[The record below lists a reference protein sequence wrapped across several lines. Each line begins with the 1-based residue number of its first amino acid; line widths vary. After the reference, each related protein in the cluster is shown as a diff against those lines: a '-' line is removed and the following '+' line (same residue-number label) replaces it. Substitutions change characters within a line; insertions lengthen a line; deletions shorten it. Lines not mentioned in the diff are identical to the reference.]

1 MLLYPSCEVFI
12 VLTNKQLLADTWNK
26 DRLHEHLTK
35 MTRVADRLLREEFRG
50 SGRERE
56 VSGSSNQN
64 PSGLPPRLTAAKTT
78 TRSEEYLLW
87 LACCG
92 GPFIHGEAVGSFKF
106 LVYLELIPAEEL
118 CRIRGEEELSS
129 WLDRVRTLMKCGFF
143 DDSTLEVARA
153 KVQYVIRHRM
163 LLSDACSADWLDS
176 LAYFS
181 SQASESSDW
190 IFELQP

>member
-1 MLLYPSCEVFI
+1 MTDKTLLSD
-12 VLTNKQLLADTWNK
+12 VLTK
-26 DRLHEHLTK
+26 DRLHEHLTE
-35 MTRVADRLLREEFRG
+35 MTLIADRLLREEFRG
-50 SGRERE
+50 SRRVRE
-56 VSGSSNQN
+56 VSGSSIKNT
-64 PSGLPPRLTAAKTT
+64 SGVSPHLAAAKTT

-92 GPFIHGEAVGSFKF
+92 GPFIHGEAVGSFEF

-143 DDSTLEVARA
+143 DNSTLEVART
-153 KVQYVIRHRM
+153 KVQQVLRQRM
-163 LLSDACSADWLDS
+163 LSSDPRSADWLDS

-181 SQASESSDW
+181 GQASESSDW
-190 IFELQP
+190 IFALQP

>member
-1 MLLYPSCEVFI
+1 MVTDKTLLSD
-12 VLTNKQLLADTWNK
+12 VLIK

-35 MTRVADRLLREEFRG
+35 MTLIADRLLREEFRG
-50 SGRERE
+50 SRQERE
-56 VSGSSNQN
+56 VSGSPIQN
-64 PSGLPPRLTAAKTT
+64 KSGVRPHLAAAKTT

-92 GPFIHGEAVGSFKF
+92 GPFIHGESVGSFEF

-143 DDSTLEVARA
+143 DHSTLEVARA
-153 KVQYVIRHRM
+153 KVQHVLRQRM
-163 LLSDACSADWLDS
+163 LLSDSRSADWLDS

-181 SQASESSDW
+181 GQASESSDW
-190 IFELQP
+190 IFALQP